1 MLILNEQEYAK
12 NLYEGRNNE
21 VKSVAAKVGYVTR
34 YLLYARG
41 LNDSDNY
48 YETVKWMNR
57 NHDNFEENC
66 YSNLIADAIKKAHKK
81 PFFNVDDIKIT
92 KSELEIIASL
102 DNIRAEKV
110 LFVLLCM
117 AKQQRIANGYTNGLV
132 KYSLP
137 DLFKVAR
144 VSVPTDEREYIL
156 YNIIQKGYLSYPKRN
171 DTKCLIVNFIDD
183 NGDEGLVINEVDSKE
198 LAYAY
203 LNWKNNGKGYDRCEY
218 CRKLMKQS
226 VSRPR
231 RFCKECSNI
240 VGDVSDDMKVIECND
255 CHKLIY
261 ISVRNTKTYRCEDCQ
276 TKRDKELNREASKE
290 RMRKYRAK

>member
-57 NHDNFEENC
+57 HHDNFEENC
-66 YSNLIADAIKKAHKK
+66 YSNLIADAIKKAHKR
-81 PFFNVDDIKIT
+81 PFFNVGDIRIT
-92 KSELEIIASL
+92 KPELEIITSL
-102 DNIRAEKV
+102 NNIRAEKV
-110 LFVLLCM
+110 LFVLLCI
-117 AKQQRIANGYTNGLV
+117 AKQQCIANGYTNGLV
-132 KYSLP
+132 RYSLP

-183 NGDEGLVINEVDSKE
+183 NGDEGLVVDEVDCKE
-198 LAYAY
+198 LAYTY

-218 CRKLMKQS
+218 CKKLMKQS

-231 RFCKECSNI
+231 RFCKECSSI
-240 VGDVSDDMKVIECND
+240 VGDVPDDIKVIKCDD
-255 CHKLIY
+255 CHKPVY
-261 ISVRNTKTYRCEDCQ
+261 ISIFDSATCRCVECQ
-276 TKRDKELNREASKE
+276 KNNRRDAYNRYNAKR
-290 RMRKYRAK
+290 RAKE

>member
-21 VKSVAAKVGYVTR
+21 VKSVATKVGYVTR

-57 NHDNFEENC
+57 HHDNFEENC
-66 YSNLIADAIKKAHKK
+66 YSNFIADAIKKAHKR
-81 PFFNVDDIKIT
+81 PFFNVGDIKIT
-92 KSELEIIASL
+92 KSELEIITSL

-117 AKQQRIANGYTNGLV
+117 AKQQCIANGYTNGLV

-137 DLFKVAR
+137 DLFKIAR

-171 DTKCLIVNFIDD
+171 DTKCLIVNFIDN
-183 NGDEGLVINEVDSKE
+183 NGDEGIVINETDSKE
-198 LAYAY
+198 LAYSY
-203 LNWKNNGKGYDRCEY
+203 LNWKNGGGYKRCEACGRLFRNNRYRKY
-218 CRKLMKQS
+218 CH
-226 VSRPR
+226 
-231 RFCKECSNI
+231 ECSKYQPI
-240 VGDVSDDMKVIECND
+240 GDKTLECID
-255 CHKLIY
+255 CGKEFTVD
-261 ISVRNTKTYRCEDCQ
+261 SRNMTKCRCDECQ
-276 TKRDKELNREASKE
+276 REKDKENTRLRVQKFRNKQT
-290 RMRKYRAK
+290 M